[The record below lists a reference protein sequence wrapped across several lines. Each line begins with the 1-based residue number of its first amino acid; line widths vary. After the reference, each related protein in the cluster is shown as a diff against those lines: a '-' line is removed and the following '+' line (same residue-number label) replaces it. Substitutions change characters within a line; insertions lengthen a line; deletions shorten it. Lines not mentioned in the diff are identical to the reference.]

1 MATARKIT
9 LGVHEAK
16 KDATIAAGAVA
27 ALHVEIEYDQDANQL
42 DVVNALQKCIQV
54 MLEEEY

>member
-9 LGVHEAK
+9 LGVYADK
-16 KDATIAAGAVA
+16 SAATIAAGAVA
-27 ALHVEIEYDQDANQL
+27 ASTVEIEYDQDIPSS
-42 DVVNALQKCIQV
+42 DVVIALQRAIQV